1 MFHQISEENF
11 LKSIIK
17 LLVVYLVFTTE
28 SIMSFQMRNL
38 PIFLKRRVGFHNMNT
53 FIPKPSYLISSSN
66 TLMCSKLLHDEHV
79 MDESSLD
86 FKNHPALA
94 TKKYSIPTILVPSA
108 QVHTIISKTEF
119 KSYLANTM
127 TELDGVH
134 PRVKVVRRL
143 DDSGILDQSILE
155 KNDYEDKSMRL
166 VLLRPDALLENQ
178 NTEEV
183 KFLKSF
189 SVGPNI
195 TVSLDY
201 TSFPIQGILSEILP
215 PSALPPPTG
224 FEQVGHIL
232 HLNLKDHHKPYG
244 KLIGKLLLDRFSP
257 RISCVIDKVGE
268 VAGPYRTY
276 PLEILACDS
285 DQKYQTDTNKIKNS
299 KDKYNP
305 FWVEIQE
312 AGINLQFDLQKVYWC
327 SRLSGE
333 RAYLLKN
340 ELNLPISTLQENKDE
355 TLQDNASIT
364 KKRSR
369 QSKRK
374 HVEKGIEDSSNDHII
389 IADAFCGVGAL
400 CIQAYKQLSLNTGH
414 DTKKNDSNDLSTSKV
429 SVWANDWNADAVK
442 FCRDNARR
450 NGIKNIKKNKQIE
463 FNNEGGFSVVC
474 GDAFD
479 FISELG
485 MVSTNSDSDGRNL
498 LPHHLLM
505 NFPLDSPSF
514 LGALRWWPSSQ
525 LNIETK
531 VHLYTFARADDGY
544 GEQNDY
550 DNEFQSDNFRNAI
563 EVAIDMVADSLVPE
577 GGASEKSRFRG
588 EYLNNLGCNVKAREV
603 RDVAPGKV
611 VVYVQFTVT
620 KNLLK
625 TMQGDFVDV

>member
-1 MFHQISEENF
+1 MFHRVLEEKFSTSF
-11 LKSIIK
+11 LT
-17 LLVVYLVFTTE
+17 LLVLYLVFIAE
-28 SIMSFQMRNL
+28 FIMSFQIRNL
-38 PIFLKRRVGFHNMNT
+38 PVFLNRRVGFQINT
-53 FIPKPSYLISSSN
+53 FITKPPTQPCLISSSN
-66 TLMCSKLLHDEHV
+66 TLMCSKLLHDES
-79 MDESSLD
+79 MTDESLQD
-86 FKNHPALA
+86 LKNHPALA
-94 TKKYSIPTILVPSA
+94 TKKYSIPTIIVPSS
-108 QVHTIISKTEF
+108 QVHTIISKSEF

-134 PRVKVVRRL
+134 PRVKVVRKL
-143 DDSGILDQSILE
+143 DDSGIDQSILE
-155 KNDYEDKSMRL
+155 TKDYEDKSMRL
-166 VLLRPDALLENQ
+166 VLLRPGALLENK

-183 KFLKSF
+183 KFLESF
-189 SVGPNI
+189 SLGPNI
-195 TVSLDY
+195 TVSLNY
-201 TSFPIQGILSEILP
+201 TSFPIQGLLSEILP
-215 PSALPPPTG
+215 QSALPPPTG

-299 KDKYNP
+299 KDKNNP

-312 AGINLQFDLQKVYWC
+312 AGVNIQFDLQKVYWC

-340 ELNLPISTLQENKDE
+340 ELKLPAPTLQENKDE
-355 TLQDNASIT
+355 TLNDTALIT

-374 HVEKGIEDSSNDHII
+374 NDEKDTENSSKNHII

-400 CIQAYKQLSLNTGH
+400 CLQSYKQLATNTDQH
-414 DTKKNDSNDLSTSKV
+414 TNKNDLNDLPTSKV
-429 SVWANDWNADAVK
+429 SIWANDWNVDAVK
-442 FCRDNARR
+442 FCRENARR
-450 NGIKNIKKNKQIE
+450 NGIKNVKKNIE
-463 FNNEGGFSVVC
+463 FNDEGAFSVVC

-485 MVSTNSDSDGRNL
+485 MVSTNRDSEEGNL

-544 GEQNDY
+544 GNESDDDNDL
-550 DNEFQSDNFRNAI
+550 QSNNFRSAI

-577 GGASEKSRFRG
+577 GGASEKSSFRG
-588 EYLNNLGCNVKAREV
+588 EYLNKLGCNVKAREV